1 MMNIPLLYWA
11 GQITGDPR
19 FQQIAVNHADTV
31 ASYLVREDG
40 SCGHIAC
47 INPDTGELEHILGG
61 QGYSETSSWSRGQSW
76 ILYGFALSYRHT
88 KNKKYL
94 DIAKKTAHYFI
105 SNIAL
110 TGYIP
115 LCDFRQ
121 PASAAYTDTSA
132 GLCAAC
138 GLLEI
143 AEHVD
148 ECEKN
153 LTAPMQNSSSN
164 IPLKPAVTG
173 IPIQMGLYRTVRWH
187 FTMTAGNRRI

>member
-1 MMNIPLLYWA
+1 MDHRRSMMNIPLLYWA
-11 GQITGDPR
+11 GQITRRSPLPADCC
-19 FQQIAVNHADTV
+19 NHADTV

-88 KNKKYL
+88 KNKK
-94 DIAKKTAHYFI
+94 ISGHCQKKQTTTFI

-121 PASAAYTDTSA
+121 PASAAIQTHLPDFA
-132 GLCAAC
+132 L
-138 GLLEI
+138 
-143 AEHVD
+143 
-148 ECEKN
+148 
-153 LTAPMQNSSSN
+153 
-164 IPLKPAVTG
+164 PADC
-173 IPIQMGLYRTVRWH
+173 
-187 FTMTAGNRRI
+187 